1 MKKIFILIFTLIS
14 LNCFAVEKSTT
25 FTKEVFDKAQSEGKI
40 VVINSWNKFCTTCKK
55 QVNILDQAEKEFKDI
70 LFLSFEQKKAKE
82 IANAGDCIVAFGS
95 LYIAAEFVELIKN
108 IKPEYYIYE

>member
-1 MKKIFILIFTLIS
+1 MPK
-14 LNCFAVEKSTT
+14 AKSPINI
-25 FTKEVFDKAQSEGKI
+25 TKELKNLNLDIIELTN
-40 VVINSWNKFCTTCKK
+40 NSQEAFT
-55 QVNILDQAEKEFKDI
+55 
-70 LFLSFEQKKAKE
+70 KAKE

>member
-1 MKKIFILIFTLIS
+1 MKNLNLDIIELTNNSQEAFT
-14 LNCFAVEKSTT
+14 
-25 FTKEVFDKAQSEGKI
+25 
-40 VVINSWNKFCTTCKK
+40 
-55 QVNILDQAEKEFKDI
+55 
-70 LFLSFEQKKAKE
+70 KAKE

>member
-1 MKKIFILIFTLIS
+1 MNLDIIELTNNSQEAFT
-14 LNCFAVEKSTT
+14 
-25 FTKEVFDKAQSEGKI
+25 
-40 VVINSWNKFCTTCKK
+40 
-55 QVNILDQAEKEFKDI
+55 
-70 LFLSFEQKKAKE
+70 KAKE

>member
-1 MKKIFILIFTLIS
+1 MNKELPNKNQLKRFIKQERNERKLSKTLLNVIKEIPKKSHPMDVARTAVSVMGLEDKDTTNNSQEAFT
-14 LNCFAVEKSTT
+14 
-25 FTKEVFDKAQSEGKI
+25 
-40 VVINSWNKFCTTCKK
+40 
-55 QVNILDQAEKEFKDI
+55 
-70 LFLSFEQKKAKE
+70 KAKE

>member
-1 MKKIFILIFTLIS
+1 MNF
-14 LNCFAVEKSTT
+14 E
-25 FTKEVFDKAQSEGKI
+25 
-40 VVINSWNKFCTTCKK
+40 VVITCAVTGAGDTVGKSNKVPITP
-55 QVNILDQAEKEFKDI
+55 
-70 LFLSFEQKKAKE
+70 KE

>member
-1 MKKIFILIFTLIS
+1 M
-14 LNCFAVEKSTT
+14 
-25 FTKEVFDKAQSEGKI
+25 TKELKNLNLDIIELTN
-40 VVINSWNKFCTTCKK
+40 NSQEAFT
-55 QVNILDQAEKEFKDI
+55 
-70 LFLSFEQKKAKE
+70 KAKE